1 MQSSAYVRPGA
12 FGSEASPVQM
22 GVAAANQRA
31 TSAYSMLTKKPTLTQ
46 THPLS
51 DCRNEKAGGF
61 TATAERTYRVSV
73 DSKAGRA
80 RKTARSSAQEATT
93 KVQAEEKG
101 FQIDIRFIC
110 PR

>member
-1 MQSSAYVRPGA
+1 MQSSATLGLERSV
-12 FGSEASPVQM
+12 GSSPVS
-22 GVAAANQRA
+22 GCRHA
-31 TSAYSMLTKKPTLTQ
+31 TEGNICLLHAHKEADTTQ

-101 FQIDIRFIC
+101 FQINIRFIC

>member
-22 GVAAANQRA
+22 GRRRQSEGSICLLHAHKEAD
-31 TSAYSMLTKKPTLTQ
+31 TTK

-51 DCRNEKAGGF
+51 DCRNEEAGGF
-61 TATAERTYRVSV
+61 TATAERTYRVSG
-73 DSKAGRA
+73 DSKAGRT